1 MQTLPG
7 TIYVYEDYRER
18 DSFTLFVKLKDIDE
32 VSFLGAIIHDSI
44 TRDMSSSKKTRR
56 FYYDSQENII
66 KWFQQQGHQ
75 KIIADAF
82 SFPVPYR
89 MVVPVE
95 QELNEEDFL
104 ALYVPDIGYLESYLP
119 YDRRKEMTEFLLE
132 RQEFLRHML
141 SSPYYKPKPQL
152 FL

>member
-7 TIYVYEDYRER
+7 TIYVYKDYRET

-44 TRDMSSSKKTRR
+44 TPDISSSKRTRR

-66 KWFQQQGHQ
+66 KWFQQQGPQ
-75 KIIADAF
+75 RIIDDAF
-82 SFPVPYR
+82 SFLVSYR
-89 MVVPVE
+89 TVVPVE

-104 ALYVPDIGYLESYLP
+104 ALYVPDIGSLESYVP
-119 YDRRKEMTEFLLE
+119 YDPRKEMTEFLLE
-132 RQEFLRHML
+132 RQKLLRHML
-141 SSPYYKPKPQL
+141 SFPYHKPKPQL